1 MIKCRECIDKSNEEG
16 GIIKPTGRRPELD
29 SLPARSFIIME
40 AKIMKMAKKFLAVA
54 LTGVLAL
61 SVLTGCGDSVK
72 SKDIADSLT
81 KIGVKVEQDDGV
93 DKTAKETLK
102 AIETLINS
110 ETNTGADKIT
120 LDNAV
125 EVGDGKIIKTN
136 NIINDPNSV
145 VRKALGMMATGTPA
159 ETANATKKVQVALVN
174 IENAKK
180 DASLQAALVRDSL
193 VPANN
198 VVPSSNR
205 KYVEPS
211 KLGSAKTSDG
221 KYILVVIVTDIVEKT
236 GADYTSL
243 M

>member
-1 MIKCRECIDKSNEEG
+1 
-16 GIIKPTGRRPELD
+16 
-29 SLPARSFIIME
+29 
-40 AKIMKMAKKFLAVA
+40 MKMAKKFLAVA
-54 LTGVLAL
+54 LAGVLAL

-81 KIGVKVEQDDGV
+81 KMGVKVEQSKDV
-93 DKTAKETLK
+93 DKTAENTLK
-102 AIETLINS
+102 AIETIIA
-110 ETNTGADKIT
+110 ADSANKIT

-125 EVGDGKIIKTN
+125 EVGDGKIIRINK
-136 NIINDPNSV
+136 IINDPNNA
-145 VRKALGMMATGTPA
+145 VRNALGMMATGTPA

-180 DASLQAALVRDSL
+180 DASLQAALVRDGL

-221 KYILVVIVTDIVEKT
+221 KYILVVIVTDIVD
-236 GADYTSL
+236 AA
-243 M
+243 

>member
-1 MIKCRECIDKSNEEG
+1 
-16 GIIKPTGRRPELD
+16 
-29 SLPARSFIIME
+29 
-40 AKIMKMAKKFLAVA
+40 MKMAKKFLAVA
-54 LTGVLAL
+54 LAGVLAL

-72 SKDIADSLT
+72 SKDIADTLT

-159 ETANATKKVQVALVN
+159 ETANATKKVQIALVN

-205 KYVEPS
+205 
-211 KLGSAKTSDG
+211 GSMLSPASWALPRLATASTSWSSSSP
-221 KYILVVIVTDIVEKT
+221 I
-236 GADYTSL
+236 
-243 M
+243 